1 MKLIHKHILGLY
13 KFFERKLKYCKLNKE
28 IHKKQLYLSKN
39 LEDQNFGPFYYA
51 WEQRKLGDFG
61 KVQMNKR
68 IFKNQTYTEEEI
80 PFYKI
85 GTFGGVAD
93 SFITRSLFE
102 DYRSKYPYP
111 QVGDV
116 LISASGSIGKT
127 VEFTG
132 KDEYFQDSNIVWL
145 KHNSEIDNKFL
156 KHYYTVINWDGIEG
170 STIKRLYN
178 SNILNTNIS
187 KPNVKE
193 QKKIGKLFDKL
204 DDLITLH
211 QRKSDKFTKLTRAS
225 KKNLVFK
232 NCMVKLPK
240 ITDAWEQRKY
250 EDIGYSL
257 SGGNLSYNDLNEDGI
272 NKCILYGEL
281 YTQYDTVIKDIVN
294 RTNKFSRTIYKN
306 DILFPQSTTVDALSL
321 ISPACMN
328 EEKAET
334 GGVFIIRPY
343 KNIDGNFIAYY
354 TKGNNQ
360 QRLKLSK
367 KAQGLTIVHLYYQ
380 SIKDETL
387 FAPKYEEQTQISQLL
402 LKLDNLITLHQR
414 ELEKLQNLKKA
425 YLEKMFV

>member
-39 LEDQNFGPFYYA
+39 LEDQNFGPFYY
-51 WEQRKLGDFG
+51 
-61 KVQMNKR
+61 
-68 IFKNQTYTEEEI
+68 
-80 PFYKI
+80 
-85 GTFGGVAD
+85 
-93 SFITRSLFE
+93 
-102 DYRSKYPYP
+102 
-111 QVGDV
+111 
-116 LISASGSIGKT
+116 
-127 VEFTG
+127 
-132 KDEYFQDSNIVWL
+132 
-145 KHNSEIDNKFL
+145 
-156 KHYYTVINWDGIEG
+156 
-170 STIKRLYN
+170 
-178 SNILNTNIS
+178 
-187 KPNVKE
+187 
-193 QKKIGKLFDKL
+193 
-204 DDLITLH
+204 
-211 QRKSDKFTKLTRAS
+211 
-225 KKNLVFK
+225 
-232 NCMVKLPK
+232 
-240 ITDAWEQRKY
+240 AWEQRKY

-414 ELEKLQNLKKA
+414 E
-425 YLEKMFV
+425 